1 MPTIQ
6 ATSLRSRVARRILG
20 VFLLCAIIPFAGLVT
35 VSYWQV
41 TAFFNEKSQRQLRAM
56 AKTFGMDVFERLIL
70 LGSSLPILASKVS
83 AGGALPTDESLE
95 ALRMNPRSYWDGVAL
110 ITAAGRRH
118 RLLGRLDTLP
128 EFTDVQR
135 RHLASGKE
143 LLSILP
149 ATINQPPR
157 IFMSALV
164 DPRQTSPEIII
175 GEVNPSYLWG
185 VEDRRVIPNYI
196 SLCVLDLSGN
206 AMMCSYPAE
215 SLPEVLKQQI
225 NASAVG
231 DYEWSQSGSEF
242 LASYWT
248 IPTKFEFQS
257 PGWVVVLRTSKEGIF
272 ASIAELERTFLLWIV
287 VCLGVSV
294 LLAIYQIRKRLV
306 PVEKLQEATQRIA
319 QKDFDFRAHVAS
331 GDEFQ
336 ELAVS
341 MNDMAAQLG
350 QQFNT
355 LGTIAEIERAIL
367 AHLNTS
373 KTVETILSRLMHIFP
388 CDAAALT
395 LFHRDRSDKEQRFL
409 LINRSDEPNA
419 PKGSEPSKNKA
430 DLRDVNTS
438 APHPAPAIQE
448 SELAKGSDCV
458 ADLVARTKVP
468 LVVSDFSAA
477 SEPKVL
483 EFLRENGFN
492 SLVAAPLAV
501 SDETLGVLSIYSKR
515 QKLFPGQ
522 DITHLTRL
530 SNQAAIAIHNSQ
542 LYEGTER
549 HAVELEKANKL
560 KDEFLSI
567 ISHELRTPIN
577 VIIGY
582 LSVVREGIYGPINP
596 NQAAALENS
605 SQQSLELLA
614 IVEMIMDASMI
625 EAGEIAAH
633 YYPISPASILDGLRA
648 RYTVPADKQITIHWK
663 FDSDLPTLVTDEPK
677 LRKILESLIS
687 NALKFTTQG
696 TVTIA
701 ASHLPEEQVLEFK
714 VRDTGVGIPE
724 ESIPL
729 IFERFR
735 QLDSSNTRSYGGL
748 GLGLYTANKLAEI
761 IGGELRVE
769 SKVGVGSTF
778 TLRLPMRLP
787 DATNNATVDNLSIIT
802 APKLDYSQNAG
813 QVLLRCW
820 KNSG

>member
-1 MPTIQ
+1 MTLIG
-6 ATSLRSRVARRILG
+6 TSLRSKVARRILW
-20 VFLLCAIIPFAGLVT
+20 VFLLCALIPFAGLVI
-35 VSYWQV
+35 VSYHQV
-41 TAFFNEKSQRQLRAM
+41 SEFFNENSRRQLRAM
-56 AKTFGMDVFERLIL
+56 AKTFGMDVYERLL
-70 LGSSLPILASKVS
+70 MNEASLGVISSKIHAYKNSSSEELDFFPDRPKERWKALAV
-83 AGGALPTDESLE
+83 
-95 ALRMNPRSYWDGVAL
+95 
-110 ITAAGRRH
+110 ITADGRRH
-118 RLLGRLDTLP
+118 GLLGDVEKFPELTLS
-128 EFTDVQR
+128 EKER
-135 RHLASGKE
+135 IASGKA
-143 LLSILP
+143 LIMIRPS
-149 ATINQPPR
+149 ASHSPPR
-157 IFMSALV
+157 IFMSV
-164 DPRQTSPEIII
+164 IDDPRRTDYSILI
-175 GEVNPSYLWG
+175 GEINETYLWG
-185 VEDRRVIPNYI
+185 IGHSRILPPYIKPCVIDPSGVALMCAHLDSNA
-196 SLCVLDLSGN
+196 LPDVLVRNIERTD
-206 AMMCSYPAE
+206 
-215 SLPEVLKQQI
+215 
-225 NASAVG
+225 VG
-231 DYEWSQSGSEF
+231 DFEWSRDGKDYQ
-242 LASYWT
+242 ASYWT
-248 IPTKFEFQS
+248 ISNKYEFQS
-257 PGWVVVLRTSKEGIF
+257 SSWIVILRTSREGIF
-272 ASIAELERTFLLWIV
+272 ESIAKVKNTFLLWIV
-287 VCLGVSV
+287 VCIGSSV
-294 LLAIYQIRKRLV
+294 LLAIYQFRKRLI
-306 PVEKLQEATQRIA
+306 PVEKLQEGTRRIA
-319 QKDFDFRAHVAS
+319 EKDFNFRIKVSS

-341 MNDMAAQLG
+341 MNAMAAQLG

-388 CDAAALT
+388 CDAVALT
-395 LFHRDRSDKEQRFL
+395 LFHGDRSDKEQRFL
-409 LINRSDEPNA
+409 LTNRSDEPNA
-419 PKGSEPSKNKA
+419 LKGSEPCKNKA
-430 DLRDVNTS
+430 DLSDVNTS
-438 APHPAPAIQE
+438 APHPAPAIQQ

-492 SLVAAPLAV
+492 SLVAAPLAI
-501 SDETLGVLSIYSKR
+501 SEETLGVLSIYSKQ

-522 DITHLTRL
+522 DINHLTRL
-530 SNQAAIAIHNSQ
+530 SNQAAIAINNSQ

-560 KDEFLSI
+560 KDEFLST

-577 VIIGY
+577 VILGY
-582 LSVVREGIYGPINP
+582 LSVVREGIYGPINSD
-596 NQAAALENS
+596 QAAALEKS
-605 SQQSLELLA
+605 SQQSNELLA

-625 EAGEIAAH
+625 EAGEMAAH
-633 YYPISPASILDGLRA
+633 CYPISPASILDGLRA
-648 RYTVPADKQITIHWK
+648 RYTVAADKQITIHWK

-677 LRKILESLIS
+677 LRKILESLVS
-687 NALKFTTQG
+687 NALKFTKQG

-735 QLDSSNTRSYGGL
+735 QLDSSNTRSHGGL

-787 DATNNATVDNLSIIT
+787 DATNNAPVDNPSIIT

>member
-1 MPTIQ
+1 MPMFQ
-6 ATSLRSRVARRILG
+6 ATSLRSRVARRIFG
-20 VFLLCAIIPFAGLVT
+20 VFLVCAIIPFAGLIT
-35 VSYWQV
+35 ISYWQV
-41 TAFFNEKSQRQLRAM
+41 TTFFNEKSQRQLRAL
-56 AKTFGMDVFERLIL
+56 AKTFGMDVLERLNL
-70 LGSSLPILASKVS
+70 LQFNLSTLASKIS
-83 AGGALPTDESLE
+83 TDEAMPTEKALE
-95 ALRMNPRSYWDGVAL
+95 ALPIDSRAYWHGVTL
-110 ITAAGRRH
+110 VTVPGRRH
-118 RLLGRLDTLP
+118 DLLSHRDMLP
-128 EFTDVQR
+128 DFSDAQR
-135 RHLASGKE
+135 RHLAAGKA
-143 LLSILP
+143 LLSIVP
-149 ATINQPPR
+149 AAPNQPPR
-157 IFMSALV
+157 IFMSAMV

-185 VEDRRVIPNYI
+185 IEDKRVIPNHI
-196 SLCVLDLSGN
+196 RLCVLDLSGN

-215 SLPEVLKQQI
+215 SLPQVLRQQI

-248 IPTKFEFQS
+248 IPTKSEFQW
-257 PGWVVVLRTSKEGIF
+257 PEWVVVLRTSKEGMF
-272 ASIAELERTFLLWIV
+272 ASIADLERTFLLWIV
-287 VCLGVSV
+287 VCFGVSV
-294 LLAIYQIRKRLV
+294 LLAIYQIHKRLV
-306 PVEKLQEATQRIA
+306 PVEKLQEATQKIA
-319 QKDFDFRAHVAS
+319 QQEFDFRAQVAS

-336 ELAVS
+336 ELAGS

-350 QQFNT
+350 QQFHT
-355 LGTIAEIERAIL
+355 LGTIAEIERVIL
-367 AHLNTS
+367 SHLNTS

-409 LINRSDEPNA
+409 LTNRSGDPDT
-419 PKGSEPSKNKA
+419 PKGSDPCKNTA
-430 DLRDVNTS
+430 DLSDVNTS

-448 SELAKGSDCV
+448 SELAKGSDGV

-468 LVVSDFSAA
+468 LVVGNSSAA

-501 SDETLGVLSIYSKR
+501 SDETLGVLSIYSKQ
-515 QKLFPGQ
+515 QKLFSGQ
-522 DITHLTRL
+522 DINHLTRL
-530 SNQAAIAIHNSQ
+530 SNQAAIAIYNSQ

-567 ISHELRTPIN
+567 VSHELRTPIN
-577 VIIGY
+577 VILGY
-582 LSVVREGIYGPINP
+582 LSVVREGVYGPINP
-596 NQAAALENS
+596 DQAAALEKS
-605 SQQSLELLA
+605 SQQSNELLA
-614 IVEMIMDASMI
+614 MVETIMDASRI
-625 EAGEIAAH
+625 EAGETAA
-633 YYPISPASILDGLRA
+633 YCYPISPASILDGLRA
-648 RYTVPADKQITIHWK
+648 RYTVAADKQIAIHWK
-663 FDSDLPTLVTDEPK
+663 FDCDLPTLVTDETK
-677 LRKILESLIS
+677 LRKILGRLIS
-687 NALKFTTQG
+687 NALKFTKQG

-701 ASHLPEEQVLEFK
+701 ASHLPEAQALEFK

-778 TLRLPMRLP
+778 TLRLPMCRP
-787 DATNNATVDNLSIIT
+787 EATNNAPVDNPRIIT
-802 APKLDYSQNAG
+802 APKLDYSQTAG
-813 QVLLRCW
+813 QVPLRCG
-820 KNSG
+820 KNTG